1 MLLTFSIKLV
11 PQTTSKATIV
21 SIVNSYSPT
30 SPHLKSFPMKKKGGT
45 QSMLGLGY
53 WLGGEGDRMMPL
65 LLLIPKL
72 GKVVKILQQ
81 RKSVL

>member
-1 MLLTFSIKLV
+1 
-11 PQTTSKATIV
+11 
-21 SIVNSYSPT
+21 
-30 SPHLKSFPMKKKGGT
+30 MKKKGGT